1 MDHRLH
7 ARFGLKWNPFLP
19 DVPTSALRETPQIAS
34 FRWQVENHLL
44 AHGGFAM
51 VSGEPGTGKS
61 AALRIVGEA
70 LSRRADLKT
79 ASLSH
84 ASASL
89 SNFYREMA
97 ELFGVG
103 MLAGNLWSG
112 FKGLR
117 ESWAAHL
124 DSTRLRPVLL
134 IDEAQAAA
142 PEVLGE
148 LRLLSSTEFD
158 SRSILAVIL
167 AGDTQL
173 LARMRRPDLLPLL
186 SRVRLRLNLGFAEP
200 ADLEASLD
208 HMLEQAGNPG
218 LMDAELKR
226 TLCAHC
232 GGNLR
237 SLTIMGD
244 ALLRSA
250 AEHEEDR
257 IDMALYFKAYPDT
270 ARARR

>member
-124 DSTRLRPVLL
+124 DGTRLRPVLL